1 MLQIQYLSVYK
12 GGLSVDTMTVGE
24 FPVYAAL
31 IMLVVDCIVYL
42 LLTVLADVV
51 MTGWLLR
58 VFRIEK
64 MLVQKLDFHCA
75 KHVQLPMHK
84 HSIVH

>member
-31 IMLVVDCIVYL
+31 IMLFIDCILYL
-42 LLTVLADVV
+42 LLTVLCDIAI
-51 MTGWLLR
+51 TGRLLA
-58 VFRIEK
+58 VFPFYRLYINRLWK
-64 MLVQKLDFHCA
+64 KTVKN
-75 KHVQLPMHK
+75 VN
-84 HSIVH
+84 